1 MKKRLKKKL
10 KKNTF
15 KIDDLVVFDDYIYS
29 ICWIDKAKQKS
40 KSIYR
45 LDGENFGIAVQGK
58 RKIKHLL
65 TKPHNYK
72 VGDIVT
78 FYHQKTDSIYT
89 EKIIKIIDEA
99 SFRTENRISYFNYI
113 NIYKKHRKFDI
124 GQFVYF
130 KNIKYTIIG
139 FYLEWPRVMY
149 KLVKNNE
156 EPIFVQEE
164 LLKGFTE

>member
-45 LDGENFGIAVQGK
+45 LDGENFGIALTGNK
-58 RKIKHLL
+58 RIKRFIPIQHS
-65 TKPHNYK
+65 YK
-72 VGDIVT
+72 VGDTVT
-78 FYHQKTDSIYT
+78 FYHQRTDSIYT
-89 EKIIKIIDEA
+89 EKITEIIDEA
-99 SFRTENRISYFNYI
+99 SFRTENFISYFNYI
-113 NIYKKHRKFDI
+113 NVFKKHRKFDI
-124 GQFVYF
+124 GQVVYF
-130 KNIKYTIIG
+130 KNIKYTIID

-149 KLVKNNE
+149 NLVKNNE
-156 EPIFVQEE
+156 EPISVQEE